1 MIRLS
6 TYSRRHTST
15 SLRFFRR
22 IAIRSDSHWPWAEQ
36 KKMVL
41 EDCES
46 DLRLYRDPFDILS
59 RSHPFLIESR
69 NTPGLLYAWRKTS
82 GNGQMKMSD
91 VFAFTNIVN
100 DRQIAVFF
108 QLFVNLVT
116 IQRQVHIILQ
126 CFFHNVFLQ
135 TSRFQKVV
143 ACWKRSRSDRRSR
156 ISVTSSS
163 VGFDLMYTSSSS
175 LLI

>member
-1 MIRLS
+1 
-6 TYSRRHTST
+6 
-15 SLRFFRR
+15 
-22 IAIRSDSHWPWAEQ
+22 
-36 KKMVL
+36 
-41 EDCES
+41 
-46 DLRLYRDPFDILS
+46 
-59 RSHPFLIESR
+59 
-69 NTPGLLYAWRKTS
+69 
-82 GNGQMKMSD
+82 MKMSD

-143 ACWKRSRSDRRSR
+143 AC
-156 ISVTSSS
+156 
-163 VGFDLMYTSSSS
+163 
-175 LLI
+175 